1 MPPVR
6 HLSVPRQP
14 DLVSTVATPESSIFD
29 SAPADAAD
37 RPSWLTD
44 EVVRRVVLA
53 FAVLA
58 IALGIGFRQFI
69 GPFPWTV
76 ALLMMTLAAGA
87 RTFGIPLPG
96 KGYASF
102 VIGPAIASVFALGW
116 APGALVTAIGI
127 VFADITVRRLPVRN
141 ALSNAGHV
149 ATACCIG
156 GLLYMWLGG
165 GLGPAAFAPWNMWRL
180 GILMM
185 VVPAMVNLTFYAQLR
200 LSPAIAWVDAR
211 LTARWE
217 ATVAILATVLALA
230 ALRLAFATLTPS
242 QYILLG
248 LTMVG
253 LTTLVHWLIKRGAS
267 GESLELVQRLT
278 HLIIA
283 RPEIFQ
289 ALSDM
294 QQLTRALLP
303 WDHMGIAAYD
313 AKRKQFIV
321 LADSDPA
328 IVPGTRVPA
337 GEGMLGYAVEQGRA
351 ICDLEMPRREHSLQ
365 KGSEIVVPL
374 THGGRLVGAWSIRH
388 GLTWMYREHDA
399 RLLEYIAPHLAFS
412 MSLDKLVQPVLATS
426 ERTAAQVSSI
436 TASTEQLFAA
446 AAESAESAKKLHGSV
461 RVLAEAL
468 TAGSA
473 DAQRTEVAAK
483 TTSGE
488 GEATQQSGQKMVEVA
503 RGVREATQQAMEQ
516 LETAAA
522 IVQEGS
528 AEVVRLQAVSSAVQR
543 FGQTIT
549 AIADQTSLLALNAAV
564 EAARAGKHGRGFAVV
579 AQEVRQLADRSTSEA
594 EGMERAVRE
603 IQTTL
608 ERAVELMA
616 RTRTEVLSV
625 AEASGSWVTDLD
637 RIVQAADAVAEAGGR
652 IAGAARESALRAAS
666 MAQTMVSA
674 KSDAARATAET
685 DSVAAASEQQ
695 VKAIEALDGAA
706 TQLSAMAEQLATA
719 VAAVRAGS
727 E

>member
-1 MPPVR
+1 MRPSEDR
-6 HLSVPRQP
+6 HY
-14 DLVSTVATPESSIFD
+14 VSTVAKPETSIFD
-29 SAPADAAD
+29 SAPIASGD
-37 RPSWLTD
+37 RPTWLTD
-44 EVVRRVVLA
+44 EVVRRAVLT

-58 IALGIGFRQFI
+58 IALGLAFHQYI
-69 GPFPWTV
+69 GPFPWKV
-76 ALLMMTLAAGA
+76 AILMMTLAAGA

-116 APGALVTAIGI
+116 PPGALLTGIGI

-149 ATACCIG
+149 ASACCVG
-156 GLLYMWLGG
+156 GFLYVQLGG

-180 GILMM
+180 GILMLI
-185 VVPAMVNLTFYAQLR
+185 VPAMVNLTFYAQLR

-230 ALRLAFATLTPS
+230 ALRLAFTSLTPS
-242 QYILLG
+242 QYLLLG
-248 LTMVG
+248 LTLVG
-253 LTTLVHWLIKRGAS
+253 LTALVHWLIKRGAS

-289 ALSDM
+289 ALNDM

-303 WDHMGIAAYD
+303 WDHMGIAMYD
-313 AKRKQFIV
+313 PKRKEFVV
-321 LADSDPA
+321 LADSESDIA
-328 IVPGTRVPA
+328 PGTRYLA
-337 GEGMLGYAVEQGRA
+337 SAGMLGYAVEQGHA
-351 ICDLEMPRREHSLQ
+351 ICDLELPRNWERENEA
-365 KGSEIVVPL
+365 GSEIVVPL

-388 GLTWMYREHDA
+388 TLTWMYRDHDA

-426 ERTAAQVSSI
+426 ERTTAQVSSI
-436 TASTEQLFAA
+436 TTSTEQLFAA
-446 AAESAESAKKLHGSV
+446 ATESAESAKRLHGSV
-461 RVLAEAL
+461 RVLADAL
-468 TAGSA
+468 AAGSA
-473 DAQRTEVAAK
+473 DAHQTELAANEA
-483 TTSGE
+483 SGE
-488 GEATQQSGQKMVEVA
+488 GEATRDTGQKMVEVA
-503 RGVREATQQAMEQ
+503 RGVRDATQQAMEQ
-516 LETAAA
+516 LTTAAA

-528 AEVVRLQAVSSAVQR
+528 AEVVRLQAVSNAVQR

-608 ERAVELMA
+608 QRAVELMA
-616 RTRTEVLSV
+616 RTRHEVLSV
-625 AEASGSWVTDLD
+625 AEASGSWVSDLD
-637 RIVQAADAVAEAGGR
+637 RIVQAADAVADAGGR
-652 IAGAARESALRAAS
+652 IAEAAKENASRAAM
-666 MAQTMVSA
+666 MAQTMVAA
-674 KSDAARATAET
+674 KSDAGKATIET

-695 VKAIEALDGAA
+695 VKSIEALDSAA
-706 TQLSAMAEQLATA
+706 TQLSAMAEQLAAA
-719 VAAVRAGS
+719 VAAVRAGA

>member
-1 MPPVR
+1 M
-6 HLSVPRQP
+6 
-14 DLVSTVATPESSIFD
+14 STVATPESSIFD
-29 SAPADAAD
+29 STPAASGE
-37 RPSWLTD
+37 RPLWLTD
-44 EVVRRVVLA
+44 EMVRRLVLT

-58 IALGIGFRQFI
+58 IAVGLGFKQFI

-76 ALLMMTLAAGA
+76 AILMMTLAAGA

-116 APGALVTAIGI
+116 PPGALVTGIGI
-127 VFADITVRRLPVRN
+127 LFADITVRRLPLRN
-141 ALSNAGHV
+141 ALSNAAHV
-149 ATACCIG
+149 ATACCVG
-156 GLLYMWLGG
+156 GILYVQLGG
-165 GLGPAAFAPWNMWRL
+165 GLGPAAFAPWNLWRL

-185 VVPAMVNLTFYAQLR
+185 VVPSMVNLTFYAQLR
-200 LSPAIAWVDAR
+200 LSPAIAWVDAK

-217 ATVAILATVLALA
+217 ATVAILATVLALG
-230 ALRLAFATLTPS
+230 ALRLAFSSLTIS
-242 QYILLG
+242 QYVLLGVTLLG
-248 LTMVG
+248 LTA
-253 LTTLVHWLIKRGAS
+253 LVHWLIKRGAS

-278 HLIIA
+278 NLIIA

-303 WDHMGIAAYD
+303 WDNMGIAAYD
-313 AKRKQFIV
+313 AKRKHFVI

-328 IVPGTRVPA
+328 IVA
-337 GEGMLGYAVEQGRA
+337 GSRFEATEGMLGYAVEQGRA
-351 ICDLEMPRREHSLQ
+351 ICDLELPRGRRDM

-374 THGGRLVGAWSIRH
+374 IHGGRLVGAWSIRH

-436 TASTEQLFAA
+436 TASTEQLFVAA
-446 AAESAESAKKLHGSV
+446 EESAESAKKLHVSV
-461 RVLAEAL
+461 RVLADALSAGAAEA
-468 TAGSA
+468 
-473 DAQRTEVAAK
+473 QHTEVAAAA
-483 TTSGE
+483 TSGE
-488 GEATQQSGQKMVEVA
+488 GEATRGTGQKMVSVA
-503 RGVREATQQAMEQ
+503 RGVREGTQQAMEQ
-516 LETAAA
+516 LTTAAA

-528 AEVVRLQAVSSAVQR
+528 AEVVRLQSVSNAVQR

-579 AQEVRQLADRSTSEA
+579 AQEVRQLADRSTNEA

-625 AEASGSWVTDLD
+625 AEASGTWVTDLD
-637 RIVQAADAVAEAGGR
+637 RIVEAADAVADAGGR
-652 IAGAARESALRAAS
+652 IADAARENALRAGV
-666 MAQTMVSA
+666 MAQTMAAA
-674 KSDAARATAET
+674 KADARQATAET

-695 VKAIEALDGAA
+695 VRAIEALDGAA

>member
-1 MPPVR
+1 
-6 HLSVPRQP
+6 
-14 DLVSTVATPESSIFD
+14 VSTVATPETSIFD
-29 SAPADAAD
+29 SAPVNPGD

-44 EVVRRVVLA
+44 EVVRRMVLA

-58 IALGIGFRQFI
+58 IAVGIGFKQYI

-76 ALLMMTLAAGA
+76 ALLMTTLAAGA

-116 APGALVTAIGI
+116 APGALTTAIGI

-156 GLLYMWLGG
+156 GFVYLQLGG
-165 GLGPAAFAPWNMWRL
+165 GLGPAAFAPWNIWRL

-185 VVPAMVNLTFYAQLR
+185 MVPAIVNLTFYAQLR

-230 ALRLAFATLTPS
+230 ALRLAFAMLTPA

-248 LTMVG
+248 LTLVG
-253 LTTLVHWLIKRGAS
+253 MTTLMHWLIKRGAS

-303 WDHMGIAAYD
+303 WDNMGIAAYD
-313 AKRKQFIV
+313 AKRKQFVI
-321 LADSDPA
+321 LADSDPD
-328 IVPGTRVPA
+328 IVPGSRFAA
-337 GEGMLGYAVEQGRA
+337 GDGMLGYAVEQGRA
-351 ICDLEMPRREHSLQ
+351 ICDLELPRGLERAGR

-446 AAESAESAKKLHGSV
+446 AAESAESAKRLHSSV
-461 RVLAEAL
+461 RVLADAL
-468 TAGSA
+468 AVGTA
-473 DAQRTEVAAK
+473 DAQKTELAAN

-488 GEATQQSGQKMVEVA
+488 GEATRDTGQKMVEVA
-503 RGVREATQQAMEQ
+503 RGVREGTQHAMEQ
-516 LETAAA
+516 LTTAAA

-528 AEVVRLQAVSSAVQR
+528 AEVVRLQAVSNAVQR

-616 RTRTEVLSV
+616 RTRREVLSV
-625 AEASGSWVTDLD
+625 AEASGSWVKDLD
-637 RIVQAADAVAEAGGR
+637 RIVQASDAVADAGGR
-652 IAGAARESALRAAS
+652 IADAARESATRAAS
-666 MAQTMVSA
+666 MAQTMVA
-674 KSDAARATAET
+674 ARSDAARATAET
-685 DSVAAASEQQ
+685 DSVAAASVQQ
-695 VKAIEALDGAA
+695 VRAIEALDSAA
-706 TQLSAMAEQLATA
+706 TQLSAMADQLATA
-719 VAAVRAGS
+719 VAAVRAGA

>member
-1 MPPVR
+1 
-6 HLSVPRQP
+6 
-14 DLVSTVATPESSIFD
+14 
-29 SAPADAAD
+29 
-37 RPSWLTD
+37 
-44 EVVRRVVLA
+44 
-53 FAVLA
+53 
-58 IALGIGFRQFI
+58 
-69 GPFPWTV
+69 
-76 ALLMMTLAAGA
+76 
-87 RTFGIPLPG
+87 
-96 KGYASF
+96 
-102 VIGPAIASVFALGW
+102 VFAIGW
-116 APGALVTAIGI
+116 APGALVTGLGI

-149 ATACCIG
+149 ASACCVG
-156 GLLYMWLGG
+156 GFLYMQLGG

-180 GILMM
+180 GILMLI
-185 VVPAMVNLTFYAQLR
+185 VPAMVNLTFYAQLR
-200 LSPAIAWVDAR
+200 LSPAIAWVDAK

-230 ALRLAFATLTPS
+230 ALRLAFTPLTPS
-242 QYILLG
+242 QYFLLG

-253 LTTLVHWLIKRGAS
+253 LTALVHWLIKRGAS

-303 WDHMGIAAYD
+303 WDNMGIAMYD
-313 AKRKQFIV
+313 AKRKEFVI
-321 LADSDPA
+321 LADSNPDNAPGRRFPA
-328 IVPGTRVPA
+328 D
-337 GEGMLGYAVEQGRA
+337 EGMLGYAVEQGHA
-351 ICDLEMPRREHSLQ
+351 ICDLELPKGWVRENA

-426 ERTAAQVSSI
+426 ERTTAQVSSI

-446 AAESAESAKKLHGSV
+446 ASESAESAKRLHGSV
-461 RVLAEAL
+461 RVLADAL
-468 TAGSA
+468 SAGSA
-473 DAQRTEVAAK
+473 DAQQTELAAN
-483 TTSGE
+483 TASGE
-488 GEATQQSGQKMVEVA
+488 GEATRETGQKMVDVA

-516 LETAAA
+516 LTTAAA

-528 AEVVRLQAVSSAVQR
+528 AEVVRLQAVSNAVQR

-579 AQEVRQLADRSTSEA
+579 AQEVRQLADRSTNEA

-608 ERAVELMA
+608 ARAVELMA
-616 RTRTEVLSV
+616 RTRHEVLSV
-625 AEASGSWVTDLD
+625 AEASGSWVSDLD
-637 RIVQAADAVAEAGGR
+637 RIVEAADAVADAGGR
-652 IAGAARESALRAAS
+652 IADAARENAKRAAM
-666 MAQTMVSA
+666 MAQTMVAA
-674 KSDAARATAET
+674 KGDATRATIET

-706 TQLSAMAEQLATA
+706 TQLSSMAEQLATA
-719 VAAVRAGS
+719 VAAVRAGA

>member
-1 MPPVR
+1 
-6 HLSVPRQP
+6 
-14 DLVSTVATPESSIFD
+14 VSTVATPESSIFN
-29 SAPADAAD
+29 SAPAASGE
-37 RPSWLTD
+37 RPQWLTD
-44 EVVRRVVLA
+44 EMVRRLVLT

-58 IALGIGFRQFI
+58 IAIGLGFRQFI
-69 GPFPWTV
+69 GPFPWKV

-116 APGALVTAIGI
+116 PPGALVTGIGI
-127 VFADITVRRLPVRN
+127 LFADITVRRLPLRN
-141 ALSNAGHV
+141 ALSNAAHV
-149 ATACCIG
+149 ATACCVG
-156 GLLYMWLGG
+156 GILYVQLGG
-165 GLGPAAFAPWNMWRL
+165 GLGPAAFAPWNLWRL

-185 VVPAMVNLTFYAQLR
+185 VVPSMVNLTFYAQLR

-217 ATVAILATVLALA
+217 ATVAILATILALA
-230 ALRLAFATLTPS
+230 ALRLAFSSLTAS
-242 QYILLG
+242 QYVLLGVTLLG
-248 LTMVG
+248 LTA
-253 LTTLVHWLIKRGAS
+253 LVHWLIKRGAS

-278 HLIIA
+278 NLIIA

-303 WDHMGIAAYD
+303 WDNMGIAAYD
-313 AKRKQFIV
+313 AKRKHFVI
-321 LADSDPA
+321 LADSDPT
-328 IVPGTRVPA
+328 VVA
-337 GEGMLGYAVEQGRA
+337 GARFEATEGMLGHAVEQGRA
-351 ICDLEMPRREHSLQ
+351 ICNLELPRGRDRKGM

-374 THGGRLVGAWSIRH
+374 IHGGRLVGAWSIRH

-436 TASTEQLFAA
+436 TASTEQLFVA
-446 AAESAESAKKLHGSV
+446 AAESAESAKKLHVSV
-461 RVLAEAL
+461 RVLADALSAGAAEA
-468 TAGSA
+468 
-473 DAQRTEVAAK
+473 QHTEVAA
-483 TTSGE
+483 TAASGE
-488 GEATQQSGQKMVEVA
+488 GEATRGTGQKMVAVA
-503 RGVREATQQAMEQ
+503 RGVREGTQQAMEQ
-516 LETAAA
+516 LTTAAA

-528 AEVVRLQAVSSAVQR
+528 AEVVRLQSVSNAVQR

-579 AQEVRQLADRSTSEA
+579 AQEVRQLADRSTNEA

-625 AEASGSWVTDLD
+625 AEASGTWVTDLD
-637 RIVQAADAVAEAGGR
+637 RIVEAADAVADAGGR
-652 IAGAARESALRAAS
+652 IADAARENALRAGV
-666 MAQTMVSA
+666 MAQTMAAA
-674 KSDAARATAET
+674 KADARQATAET
-685 DSVAAASEQQ
+685 DSVAAASVQQ
-695 VKAIEALDGAA
+695 VRAIEALDGAA
-706 TQLSAMAEQLATA
+706 TQLSAMAEQLAAA
-719 VAAVRAGS
+719 VAAVRAGAES
-727 E
+727 ETGTRK

>member
-1 MPPVR
+1 
-6 HLSVPRQP
+6 L
-14 DLVSTVATPESSIFD
+14 
-29 SAPADAAD
+29 
-37 RPSWLTD
+37 LT
-44 EVVRRVVLA
+44 
-53 FAVLA
+53 
-58 IALGIGFRQFI
+58 G
-69 GPFPWTV
+69 
-76 ALLMMTLAAGA
+76 
-87 RTFGIPLPG
+87 
-96 KGYASF
+96 
-102 VIGPAIASVFALGW
+102 
-116 APGALVTAIGI
+116 IGI

-149 ATACCIG
+149 ASACCVG
-156 GLLYMWLGG
+156 GFLYVQLGG

-180 GILMM
+180 GILMLI
-185 VVPAMVNLTFYAQLR
+185 VPAMVNLTFYAQLR

-230 ALRLAFATLTPS
+230 ALRLAFTSLTPS

-253 LTTLVHWLIKRGAS
+253 LTALVHWLIKRGAS

-303 WDHMGIAAYD
+303 WDNMGIAMYD
-313 AKRKQFIV
+313 AKRKEFAI
-321 LADSDPA
+321 LADSDAA
-328 IVPGTRVPA
+328 IVPGTRFSA
-337 GEGMLGYAVEQGRA
+337 TAGMLGYAVEQGRA
-351 ICDLEMPRREHSLQ
+351 ICDLEVPRGWERENK

-388 GLTWMYREHDA
+388 GLTWMYRDHDA

-426 ERTAAQVSSI
+426 ERTTAQVSSI

-446 AAESAESAKKLHGSV
+446 ASESAESAKRLHGSV
-461 RVLAEAL
+461 RVLADAL
-468 TAGSA
+468 SAGSA
-473 DAQRTEVAAK
+473 DAHQTELAAN
-483 TTSGE
+483 TASGE
-488 GEATQQSGQKMVEVA
+488 GEATRDTGQKMVDVA

-516 LETAAA
+516 LTTAAA

-528 AEVVRLQAVSSAVQR
+528 AEVVRLQAVSNAVQR

-608 ERAVELMA
+608 QRAVELMA
-616 RTRTEVLSV
+616 RTRHEVLSV
-625 AEASGSWVTDLD
+625 AEASGSWVSDLD
-637 RIVQAADAVAEAGGR
+637 RIVEAADAVADAGGR
-652 IAGAARESALRAAS
+652 IADAARENAQRAAM
-666 MAQTMVSA
+666 MAQTMVAA
-674 KSDAARATAET
+674 KGDASRATIET
-685 DSVAAASEQQ
+685 DSVSAASEQQ
-695 VKAIEALDGAA
+695 VRAIEALDGAA

-719 VAAVRAGS
+719 VAAVRAGA

>member
-1 MPPVR
+1 M
-6 HLSVPRQP
+6 
-14 DLVSTVATPESSIFD
+14 STVATPESSIFD
-29 SAPADAAD
+29 SAPDAAGE

-44 EVVRRVVLA
+44 EVVRRLVLA
-53 FAVLA
+53 FAVLT
-58 IALGIGFRQFI
+58 IALGIGFKQYI
-69 GPFPWTV
+69 GPFPWKV

-116 APGALVTAIGI
+116 APGALVTALGI

-156 GLLYMWLGG
+156 GLLYMQLGG

-248 LTMVG
+248 LTLVG
-253 LTTLVHWLIKRGAS
+253 LTALVHWLIKRGAS

-313 AKRKQFIV
+313 PKRKHFVI
-321 LADSDPA
+321 LADSDPQIA
-328 IVPGTRVPA
+328 PGTRVPA
-337 GEGMLGYAVEQGRA
+337 SDGMLGYAVEQGRA
-351 ICDLEMPRREHSLQ
+351 ICDLEMPRGRGQ
-365 KGSEIVVPL
+365 AITRGSEIVVPL

-446 AAESAESAKKLHGSV
+446 AAESAESAKRLHGSV
-461 RVLAEAL
+461 RVLADAL

-473 DAQRTEVAAK
+473 EAQRTEVAAK

-488 GEATQQSGQKMVEVA
+488 GEATRESGQKMVEVA
-503 RGVREATQQAMEQ
+503 RGVREATQHAMEQ
-516 LETAAA
+516 LTTAAA

-528 AEVVRLQAVSSAVQR
+528 AEVARLQAVSNAVQR

-625 AEASGSWVTDLD
+625 AEASGSWVADLD

-652 IAGAARESALRAAS
+652 IATAARESALRAAFMS
-666 MAQTMVSA
+666 QTMVA
-674 KSDAARATAET
+674 ARSDAARATTET

-719 VAAVRAGS
+719 VAAVRAAA

>member
-1 MPPVR
+1 MTSAAPP
-6 HLSVPRQP
+6 
-14 DLVSTVATPESSIFD
+14 AAGNSIFD
-29 SAPADAAD
+29 STAVAHGD
-37 RPSWLTD
+37 RPAWLTD
-44 EVVRRVVLA
+44 ELVRRLVLS
-53 FAVLA
+53 FSVLA
-58 IALGIGFRQFI
+58 ISVGVGLGEYIS
-69 GPFPWTV
+69 PFPWTV
-76 ALLMMTLAAGA
+76 AILMTALAAGA

-116 APGALVTAIGI
+116 PPGALATGLGI
-127 VFADITVRRLPVRN
+127 LFADITVRRLPVRN
-141 ALSNAGHV
+141 ALSNAGHI

-156 GLLYMWLGG
+156 GMAYMQIGG
-165 GLGPAAFAPWNMWRL
+165 GLGPAAFAPWNLWRL
-180 GILMM
+180 GILMVM
-185 VVPAMVNLTFYAQLR
+185 VPALVNLTFYAQLR

-217 ATVAILATVLALA
+217 AVVAILATVLALA
-230 ALRLAFATLTPS
+230 ALKLAFSTLTPA
-242 QYILLG
+242 QYLLLG
-248 LTMVG
+248 VSLVGMTM
-253 LTTLVHWLIKRGAS
+253 LIHWLIKRGAS

-303 WDHMGIAAYD
+303 WDQMGIAAFD
-313 AKRKQFIV
+313 AKRKQFVI

-328 IVPGTRVPA
+328 VLPGTRFPA
-337 GEGMLGYAVEQGRA
+337 DEGMLGYAVQEGHA
-351 ICDLEMPRREHSLQ
+351 VCDLELPRDWKQ
-365 KGSEIVVPL
+365 VGTKGSEIVVPL
-374 THGGRLVGAWSIRH
+374 MHGGRLVGAWSIRH
-388 GLTWMYREHDA
+388 SLTWMYRDHDA

-426 ERTAAQVSSI
+426 EKTASQVSSI

-446 AAESAESAKKLHGSV
+446 AAESAESAKRLHESV
-461 RVLAEAL
+461 RVLADAL
-468 TAGSA
+468 NAGSA
-473 DAQRTEVAAK
+473 DAQQMQHAA
-483 TTSGE
+483 TTASGE
-488 GEATQQSGQKMVEVA
+488 GDITRESGHHMVTVA
-503 RGVREATQQAMEQ
+503 RGVREATQQAMEK
-516 LETAAA
+516 LTNAAA

-528 AEVVRLQAVSSAVQR
+528 AEVVRLQAVSNAVQR

-579 AQEVRQLADRSTSEA
+579 AQEVRQLADRSTNEA

-608 ERAVELMA
+608 ERAVELMG
-616 RTRTEVLSV
+616 RTRDEVLGV
-625 AEASGSWVTDLD
+625 AEASTSWVTDLD
-637 RIVQAADAVAEAGGR
+637 RIVQAAERVAEAGGR
-652 IAGAARESALRAAS
+652 IASIARENSARAAS
-666 MAQTMVSA
+666 TAQAMAGATD
-674 KSDAARATAET
+674 DAQRAALDT
-685 DSVAAASEQQ
+685 DSVAAASVQQ

-706 TQLSAMAEQLATA
+706 SQLSAMAEQLAAA
-719 VAAVRAGS
+719 VAAVRAGA